1 MRKLLLATLALGLLV
16 ACSGAG
22 APTGAG
28 GAPGIGR
35 DGGPES
41 AEFAKG
47 AAAPGTDQA
56 ATQPNSIPIPAA
68 ADPTRALILTASI
81 AMRAQDPWGAADRA
95 QAVATSLGGEVM
107 SMSQSGKGDDRSAS
121 VVLRVPADRFNDAL
135 RQLRALSDVEVLSSS
150 VDSKDVTE
158 QFVDRKSTRLNSSH
172 SQNSYA
178 VFCLKKN
185 TPAAVG
191 ASVAVATPPA
201 HVIFGAAFCAFSNRR
216 AMPHPTRPMGM
227 SQSRTAS
234 PVPQPESSLRHR
246 PLVDLRHKTELVD
259 WRWGAWISG
268 VLARWRTSARGR
280 TGLTMMRTGPD
291 TMETVHQSPECAWRR
306 RGCMRRILIGFLVAT
321 TLLVSACKTK
331 TEGGNVVQ

>member
-22 APTGAG
+22 APTAAG

-81 AMRAQDPWGAADRA
+81 SMRAQDPWGAADRA

-121 VVLRVPADRFNDAL
+121 LVLRVPAERFNDAL

-158 QFVDRKSTRLNSSH
+158 QFVDLEARLRAKQAEEQRYLALLARAERIEDILRIDQSLAQVRTQIEQLTGQVNSIKTRTTFSTISIS
-172 SQNSYA
+172 
-178 VFCLKKN
+178 V
-185 TPAAVG
+185 TPLGVLP
-191 ASVAVATPPA
+191 SDPKVYD
-201 HVIFGAAFCAFSNRR
+201 
-216 AMPHPTRPMGM
+216 PTRTVERAIAALGVMLRVVADLAIWMLVFGWIPLLILGVAFGL
-227 SQSRTAS
+227 QRTRRTTATVS
-234 PVPQPESSLRHR
+234 TPTSS
-246 PLVDLRHKTELVD
+246 
-259 WRWGAWISG
+259 
-268 VLARWRTSARGR
+268 
-280 TGLTMMRTGPD
+280 
-291 TMETVHQSPECAWRR
+291 
-306 RGCMRRILIGFLVAT
+306 
-321 TLLVSACKTK
+321 
-331 TEGGNVVQ
+331 

>member
-16 ACSGAG
+16 ACSGA
-22 APTGAG
+22 ASPTSAG

-35 DGGPES
+35 DGRPES
-41 AEFAKG
+41 AEFTKG

-158 QFVDRKSTRLNSSH
+158 QFVDLEARLRAKQAEEQRYLALLARAERIEDILRIDQSLAQVRTQIEQLTGQVNSIKTRTTFSTISIS
-172 SQNSYA
+172 
-178 VFCLKKN
+178 V
-185 TPAAVG
+185 TP
-191 ASVAVATPPA
+191 
-201 HVIFGAAFCAFSNRR
+201 
-216 AMPHPTRPMGM
+216 
-227 SQSRTAS
+227 
-234 PVPQPESSLRHR
+234 L
-246 PLVDLRHKTELVD
+246 
-259 WRWGAWISG
+259 G
-268 VLARWRTSARGR
+268 VLASDPKVYDPTRTVERAIAALGVMLRVVAD
-280 TGLTMMRTGPD
+280 LAIWM
-291 TMETVHQSPECAWRR
+291 
-306 RGCMRRILIGFLVAT
+306 LVFGWIP
-321 TLLVSACKTK
+321 LLVLAAAAVAGRRFRRSP
-331 TEGGNVVQ
+331 VVPAA

>member
-22 APTGAG
+22 APTAAG
-28 GAPGIGR
+28 GASGIGR

-81 AMRAQDPWGAADRA
+81 SMRAQDPWGAADRA

-121 VVLRVPADRFNDAL
+121 VVLRVPAERFNDAL

-158 QFVDRKSTRLNSSH
+158 QFVDLEARLRAKQAEEQRYLALLARAERIEDILRIDQSLAQVRTQIEQLTGQVNSIKTRTTFSTISIS
-172 SQNSYA
+172 
-178 VFCLKKN
+178 V
-185 TPAAVG
+185 TPLGVLP
-191 ASVAVATPPA
+191 SDPKVYD
-201 HVIFGAAFCAFSNRR
+201 
-216 AMPHPTRPMGM
+216 PTRTVERAIAALGVMLRVVADLAIWMLVFGWIPLLILGVAFGL
-227 SQSRTAS
+227 QRTRRTTATVS
-234 PVPQPESSLRHR
+234 TPTSS
-246 PLVDLRHKTELVD
+246 
-259 WRWGAWISG
+259 
-268 VLARWRTSARGR
+268 
-280 TGLTMMRTGPD
+280 
-291 TMETVHQSPECAWRR
+291 
-306 RGCMRRILIGFLVAT
+306 
-321 TLLVSACKTK
+321 
-331 TEGGNVVQ
+331 

>member
-22 APTGAG
+22 APTAAG
-28 GAPGIGR
+28 GASGIGR

-81 AMRAQDPWGAADRA
+81 SMRAQDPWGAADRA

-121 VVLRVPADRFNDAL
+121 LVLRVPAERFNDAL

-158 QFVDRKSTRLNSSH
+158 QFVDLEARLRAKQAEEVRYLALLARAERIEDILRIDQSLAQVRTQIEQLTGQVNSIKTRTTFSTISLS
-172 SQNSYA
+172 
-178 VFCLKKN
+178 V
-185 TPAAVG
+185 TPAGVLPPSDPKVYDPTRTVERAIAALGVMLRV
-191 ASVAVATPPA
+191 VADLAIWTLVFGWIPLL
-201 HVIFGAAFCAFSNRR
+201 VLGAAF
-216 AMPHPTRPMGM
+216 GM
-227 SQSRTAS
+227 QRMRKTTTTAS
-234 PVPQPESSLRHR
+234 TPTAS
-246 PLVDLRHKTELVD
+246 
-259 WRWGAWISG
+259 
-268 VLARWRTSARGR
+268 
-280 TGLTMMRTGPD
+280 
-291 TMETVHQSPECAWRR
+291 
-306 RGCMRRILIGFLVAT
+306 
-321 TLLVSACKTK
+321 
-331 TEGGNVVQ
+331 